1 MEPYPIV
8 IILDSK
14 SLLLAS
20 KIISTNLDAICLVP
34 LTFDTILLT
43 YGPRPFETV
52 ENDIDNFIT
61 LKGFEVPEEYDN
73 LYDYLNTLIN
83 RQESTSDPNYIDS
96 TIRED
101 KKTDW
106 KTYAVIGGAV
116 VLAGLIVFIVRA
128 KKKEGE

>member
-1 MEPYPIV
+1 MP
-8 IILDSK
+8 K
-14 SLLLAS
+14 
-20 KIISTNLDAICLVP
+20 
-34 LTFDTILLT
+34 
-43 YGPRPFETV
+43 
-52 ENDIDNFIT
+52 
-61 LKGFEVPEEYDN
+61 EYDN

-116 VLAGLIVFIVRA
+116 VLVGLIVFIVRA